1 MRKKINLEIELG
13 VALCRIN
20 NADEEDASKQIN
32 MGCGNNI
39 KHIQDWIDDI
49 WKSYQKNDI
58 GVLTP
63 EEFKD
68 FVD

>member
-39 KHIQDWIDDI
+39 
-49 WKSYQKNDI
+49 
-58 GVLTP
+58 
-63 EEFKD
+63 
-68 FVD
+68 